1 MDDRLGFLVAMHI
14 CIDIMVCICVWKSG
28 FLVNVWFYDH
38 CLFFFLRCVSFKK
51 PNNAQGAQS
60 RVSGVGV
67 NPDASYASAA
77 RTLQNGTHLQPSA
90 QGMESKL
97 TSACWCSNNIFW

>member
-1 MDDRLGFLVAMHI
+1 M
-14 CIDIMVCICVWKSG
+14 
-28 FLVNVWFYDH
+28 NVWFCDH

-51 PNNAQGAQS
+51 PNNAQGGQS

-67 NPDASYASAA
+67 NPDPSYASAA

-97 TSACWCSNNIFW
+97 TLACRCCKNNFC